1 MKNSLNK
8 SNVTLRIAQ
17 KNELN
22 KFKTDLQ
29 EAFRISAEKEFGHA
43 LDEPIPSDL
52 DFEDSVKYASAIV
65 YQVILDENIVVE
77 LL

>member
-22 KFKTDLQ
+22 KFKTDLHQ
-29 EAFRISAEKEFGHA
+29 SSFGLLKHIKT
-43 LDEPIPSDL
+43 LSEYSSNSDSTKSGIGKSQN
-52 DFEDSVKYASAIV
+52 EI
-65 YQVILDENIVVE
+65 
-77 LL
+77 

>member
-29 EAFRISAEKEFGHA
+29 EAFRISAEKEF
-43 LDEPIPSDL
+43 LLIW
-52 DFEDSVKYASAIV
+52 
-65 YQVILDENIVVE
+65 ILKI
-77 LL
+77 L